1 MTSFLNIFRPYAWW
15 QLTIEWVLIGLVVY
29 WIIRFLRGTR
39 GARLLKGIAIVLTVL
54 YLLVK
59 IVAASLHLDRIS
71 FLYDQFVQGAAFAVL
86 IVFQPELRR
95 AIMRL
100 GETRLFRGF
109 SSQVT
114 EEINQLVQSAM
125 YLSKRKIGALIAIER
140 SVGLGGIAES
150 GTRVNAELT
159 SPLLNTIFF
168 PNSPLHDLGVII
180 SQGRIAYAGVEF
192 PMAEEGTLEREL
204 GSRHRAGVGLSSES
218 DAIVI
223 IVSEQ
228 TGDIS
233 IAERG
238 VLFRKLLPDT
248 LREMLNE
255 LLGGADGKSFGF
267 PVIHDEPRSAAYEH
281 ATKNE
286 SELVEK

>member
-1 MTSFLNIFRPYAWW
+1 MTGFLNIFRPYPWYTL
-15 QLTIEWVLIGLVVY
+15 LTEWLLIGFVIY
-29 WIIRFLRGTR
+29 WIVRFLRGTR
-39 GARLLKGIAIVLTVL
+39 GARLLKGIGIVLIVS
-54 YLLVK
+54 YLVVNL
-59 IVAASLHLDRIS
+59 AGSYLGLGRIS
-71 FLYDQFVQGAAFAVL
+71 FLYQEFAKVAAFAVA

-109 SSQVT
+109 SSQLGD
-114 EEINQLVQSAM
+114 EIEQLVQSAM

-140 SVGLGGIAES
+140 SVGLGGIAET

-159 SPLLNTIFF
+159 SALLNTIFY

-204 GSRHRAGVGLSSES
+204 GSRHRAAVGLSSET
-218 DAIVI
+218 DAVI
-223 IVSEQ
+223 IVVSEQ
-228 TGDIS
+228 TGDVS

-238 VLFRKLLPDT
+238 ALLRKLLPDT
-248 LREMLNE
+248 LRGLLTE
-255 LLGGADGKSFGF
+255 LLGGTDGKSLGF
-267 PVIHDEPRSAAYEH
+267 PEMTDEPRSAADEP
-281 ATKNE
+281 ATKEE